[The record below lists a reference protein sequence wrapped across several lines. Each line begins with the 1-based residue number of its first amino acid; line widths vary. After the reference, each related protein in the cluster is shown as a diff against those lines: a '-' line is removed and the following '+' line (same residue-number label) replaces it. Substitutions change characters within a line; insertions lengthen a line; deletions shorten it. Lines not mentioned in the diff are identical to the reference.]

1 MAKWRAAASIETLLA
16 QVNKLSPNRSK
27 KSDGIIGDAAHA
39 KHKSDHNVNKAGVVQ
54 ALDITND
61 PAHGINSRA
70 LAQALIDSKDKRLKY
85 VISNGQIASG
95 NGGPSPWEWRHY
107 DGANKHTLHMHLSV
121 EDSPAL
127 YDDDRKWKL
136 PGFEVGAKQAA
147 RQEDEDH
154 TPLLHNGDKGDY
166 VRQVQ
171 QLLNRRK
178 AGLKEDGNF
187 GDETEAAVRKFQE
200 THGLVDDGIV
210 GDYTWRK
217 LLII

>member
-1 MAKWRAAASIETLLA
+1 MTKARIAKSLDTLRSQL
-16 QVNKLSPNRSK
+16 NKLSPNRST
-27 KSDGIIGDAAHA
+27 KSDGWIGDTAHS
-39 KHKSDHNVNKAGVVQ
+39 HRKSDHNVNKADVVQ

-61 PAHGINSRA
+61 PAHGVNSRA
-70 LAQALIDSKDKRLKY
+70 LAQALLDSRDKRLKY

-95 NGGPSPWEWRHY
+95 AGGPSPWEWRHY

-127 YDDDRKWKL
+127 YDDDKKWKL
-136 PGFEVGAKQAA
+136 PGFEVGAKQAG
-147 RQEDEDH
+147 RPEDEDH
-154 TPLLHNGDKGDY
+154 TPLLRMGDKGDY

-171 QLLNRRK
+171 QLLNRRN
-178 AGLKEDGNF
+178 AGLEEDGDF
-187 GDETEAAVRKFQE
+187 GEKTDAAVRKFQE
-200 THGLVDDGIV
+200 ASGLVDDGVV